1 MKKKLG
7 IYVSSDQHL
16 DKLINLCRAAKKKG
30 VDVNIF
36 FTHLG
41 VKLTN
46 YPRFRELEGLAKMS
60 LCNMAF
66 EAHKLKKPVPGISDK
81 DFATQE
87 RHCRIIEACDRYLA
101 F

>member
-1 MKKKLG
+1 MKKKLS

-16 DKLINLCRAAKKKG
+16 EKLINLCRAAKKKH
-30 VDVNIF
+30 VEVNIF

-46 YPRFRELEGLAKMS
+46 HPRFGKLQGLAKMS

-66 EAHKLKKPVPGISDK
+66 EAHKL
-81 DFATQE
+81 
-87 RHCRIIEACDRYLA
+87 
-101 F
+101 

>member
-1 MKKKLG
+1 MKKKLS

-16 DKLINLCRAAKKKG
+16 EKLIHLCRAAKKKH
-30 VDVNIF
+30 VEVNLF

-46 YPRFRELEGLAKMS
+46 HPQFGELEGLAKMS

-87 RHCRIIEACDRYLA
+87 RHCRLIEACDRYLA

>member
-1 MKKKLG
+1 MKKKSS

-16 DKLINLCRAAKKKG
+16 EKLINLCRAAKKKH
-30 VDVNIF
+30 VEVNIF

-46 YPRFRELEGLAKMS
+46 HPQFWELEGLAKMS

-66 EAHKLKKPVPGISDK
+66 EAHKLVEKARAG
-81 DFATQE
+81 
-87 RHCRIIEACDRYLA
+87 Y
-101 F
+101 

>member
-16 DKLINLCRAAKKKG
+16 EKLINLCRAAKKKG
-30 VDVNIF
+30 VEVNIF

-46 YPRFRELEGLAKMS
+46 YPRFGELEGLAKMS
-60 LCNMAF
+60 LCNIAF
-66 EAHKLKKPVPGISDK
+66 EAHKQKKPVPGISDK

-87 RHCRIIEACDRYLA
+87 RHCQLIEACDRYLA

>member
-16 DKLINLCRAAKKKG
+16 DKLINLCRAAKKKD
-30 VDVNIF
+30 VEVNIF
-36 FTHLG
+36 FTHIG

-46 YPRFRELEGLAKMS
+46 HPLFGELEGMANMS

-66 EAHKLKKPVPGISDK
+66 EAHKLKKPVPGIGDM
-81 DFATQE
+81 DFGTQE
-87 RHCRIIEACDRYLA
+87 RHCRLIEACDRYLA